1 MVDNKVENIFLG
13 SNNNNNNNNDYVL
26 KPKSLEDDESDLQR
40 KYIIQNLSIS
50 FLI

>member
-1 MVDNKVENIFLG
+1 MVDNKIENLFLG
-13 SNNNNNNNNDYVL
+13 SNNNNNNNNYVL